1 VPVLTAPEE
10 HKPRPDERGAQHRR
24 DGAEI
29 ARIFDDEVLA
39 WIQTP
44 PKIQIPPQD
53 DDPAAQRSRKAE
65 ALAAM
70 ASGRA
75 PLEALRAVFISRLHR
90 ASDDFE
96 ATEGL
101 RVVEAALS
109 RRPWPE
115 QANAQDRRRRP
126 RWRMP
131 RRRES
136 PR

>member
-1 VPVLTAPEE
+1 VAVLTATEA
-10 HKPRPDERGAQHRR
+10 HTSRPDERGARHRGG
-24 DGAEI
+24 GAEV
-29 ARIFDDEVLA
+29 APIFGDEVLA

-44 PKIQIPPQD
+44 AEFQLPLQD
-53 DDPAAQRSRKAE
+53 DDPAAQRHRKAA

-70 ASGRA
+70 AGGRA
-75 PLEALRAVFISRLHR
+75 PLEALRAVFLSRLHR

-109 RRPWPE
+109 RLPWPE

-126 RWRMP
+126 RWRLP
-131 RRRES
+131 GRRES
-136 PR
+136 PG